1 MTTSES
7 ASALREVDGR
17 DLRRGLLVMRA
28 SRLEALIAPLV
39 ELLVATRPRNV
50 LAPQTIVAAHPGM
63 AQWLHGQLA
72 RAPGMGG
79 IAANLDVTLPS
90 SWIDDLARKTLD
102 RKALSL
108 PRYQQKHLRWTIHEV
123 LASDFG
129 AIGVTDARVATYLRG
144 DADSIATADLARRRF
159 QLADR
164 LARIYTRYLV
174 YRPDWLRAW
183 ETGSRNV
190 ASRAGSNA
198 VLAATEADLLA
209 PLWQHLHARLGAHRG
224 DVVTELIERLDHA
237 DADEEDALHV
247 FGLSHLAPSELAVLR
262 AYARTRPVALYVPD
276 PCREYWAGLG
286 RDLDSLRG
294 YRKDEEAR
302 IAAAGEKD
310 YWVDQGHPLLARWG
324 RMGQHFM
331 LALSDGRGDVLED
344 VRHWQDEQAFVPSNR
359 LERLQQSFRELKPD
373 LLKVGAQAATA
384 QSEIDDASLRIH
396 VCHTRLRELEVLRDQ
411 LLDAMQSSA
420 IKPSGIVVM
429 APDIQAYAALIP
441 AVFGVPGDARERL
454 PYHLSDIA
462 IASSHSLFKAFTRLL
477 ELPAMRISAPEVVD
491 LLGVA
496 EISRRLGLDAAA
508 VDMLSDWLRESRV
521 AWALDA
527 KFRERFGVP
536 AIAEH
541 TFAWAMDRLLA
552 GYLMADAA
560 NSDRQPAVTLAD
572 GSELAP
578 LTGIHGPA
586 AEHLGA
592 LDQLLQEIQ
601 ALCDLAERSL
611 PASEWAQRLEA
622 RFDALFRIDAMDREA
637 REASTCIRQF
647 IRALGT
653 EPGNAGE
660 DPELHFSVVRD
671 LLVERLSAAPE
682 RQRFLMGGIT
692 FCGMVPQRAIPFR
705 LVAVLGLN
713 DGEFPR
719 QGSDAGLDLMGRYR
733 RLGDRDVRSD
743 DRYLFLETVMSARE
757 RLHLSYIGE
766 SVRDGKPRN
775 PASPLAELM
784 AALDQA
790 SGLAEDDADERPWLV
805 QHPLQPFNRRYFD
818 GEDPRLF
825 SYDPRYAAMVGGGS
839 EAAVPAFLDN
849 SVTRDVDVG
858 TSITLRELHDYYR
871 DPARQV
877 LARRMQIR
885 LDALEDERLPQ
896 DEPIE
901 ARFEAWES
909 IARKLFFEVLA
920 RRANGLADSLDEVP
934 AWIRLSGR
942 MPPGRAGEQAWE
954 NEKSACQALLAALD
968 ESAWFASAMPPLGSH
983 EFDIVIDSLRLSGR
997 IEQLVLGADQVEWR
1011 LLRVFPDSKTGKL
1024 KEEKSLTFKE
1034 RIPLFL
1040 DWALLRLDTSRRE
1053 APLPGI
1059 RLSGLV
1065 KGKAD
1070 WLGSFDRWDQA
1081 LIDAEP
1087 ARRLSM
1093 LDDLQQRVV
1102 ALIAFWRD
1110 SQGRPHWYFPKAS
1123 WEIVKD
1129 EAAAKIANKHIDE
1142 IPHGVGGT
1150 WIAGHQGGIGERDYS
1165 PGYARLLAGDVEFA
1179 ADTPELAALAS
1190 TARQLKAWI
1199 SLDPEPE
1206 VQA

>member
-17 DLRRGLLVMRA
+17 DLRSGLLVMRA

-39 ELLVATRPRNV
+39 ELLVATRPGKV

-79 IAANLDVTLPS
+79 IAANLEVTLPS

-102 RKALSL
+102 QNALSL
-108 PRYQQKHLRWTIHEV
+108 PRYQHKHLRWTIHEI
-123 LASDFG
+123 LAADFG
-129 AIGVTDARVATYLRG
+129 AIGISDARVASYLRG
-144 DADSIATADLARRRF
+144 DADSMAAADLARRRF

-183 ETGSRNV
+183 ETGSRTV
-190 ASRAGSNA
+190 ATRAGNDA
-198 VLAATEADLLA
+198 GLRVTEADLLA
-209 PLWQHLHARLGAHRG
+209 PLWQHLHDRLGAHRG
-224 DVVTELIERLDHA
+224 DVVTDLIESLDHA
-237 DADEEDALHV
+237 DADEDDALHV

-262 AYARTRPVALYVPD
+262 AYARKRTVALYVPD

-294 YRKDEEAR
+294 YRRDEEAR
-302 IAAAGEKD
+302 IIASGGKD

-344 VRHWQDEQAFVPSNR
+344 VRHWQDEQAFAPSNR
-359 LERLQQSFRELKPD
+359 LERLQQSFRELDPD
-373 LLKVGAQAATA
+373 LLKPDARTVST

-411 LLDAMQSSA
+411 LLDAMQA
-420 IKPSGIVVM
+420 LPIKPSGIVVM
-429 APDIQAYAALIP
+429 APDIQAYASLIP

-454 PYHLSDIA
+454 PYHLADIA
-462 IASSHSLFKAFTRLL
+462 IASSHSLFKAFARLL
-477 ELPAMRISAPEVVD
+477 ELPGMRITAPEVVD

-508 VDMLSDWLRESRV
+508 VDTLSDWLRESRV

-560 NSDRQPAVTLAD
+560 NSDRQAAVILAD

-647 IRALGT
+647 IRALSA

-660 DPELHFSVVRD
+660 NPELHFSVVRD
-671 LLVERLSAAPE
+671 LLVERLEAAPE

-790 SGLAEDDADERPWLV
+790 SGLADDDDRERPWLV
-805 QHPLQPFNRRYFD
+805 RHPLQPFNRRYFN
-818 GEDPRLF
+818 GEDRRLF
-825 SYDPRYAAMVGGGS
+825 SYDSRYAAMVGRGS
-839 EAAVPAFLDN
+839 DAALPAFLDG
-849 SVTRDVDVG
+849 SATRDVDIG

-871 DPARQV
+871 DPARQL

-885 LDALEDERLPQ
+885 LDALEDDRLPQ

-909 IARKLFFEVLA
+909 IARKLFFDVLA
-920 RRANGLADSLDEVP
+920 RRAKGLADSLDEAP

-942 MPPGRAGEQAWE
+942 MPPGRVGEQAWE
-954 NEKSACQALLAALD
+954 NEKSACQALLTALD
-968 ESAWFASAMPPLGSH
+968 ESAWFATAMPPLGNH
-983 EFDIVIDSLRLSGR
+983 EFDIVIDSLRISGR
-997 IEQLVLGADQVEWR
+997 IEQLALSADQSEWR
-1011 LLRVFPDSKTGKL
+1011 LLRVFPDSKSGKL
-1024 KEEKSLTFKE
+1024 KEEKNLTFKE

-1040 DWALLRLDTSRRE
+1040 DWALLRLDTARRD
-1053 APLPGI
+1053 APLPAI

-1070 WLGSFDRWDQA
+1070 WLGAFDRWDQM
-1081 LIDAEP
+1081 LLDAIPEL
-1087 ARRLSM
+1087 RKNM

-1102 ALIAFWRD
+1102 ALIAFWRE

-1123 WEIVKD
+1123 WETVKD
-1129 EAAAKIANKHIDE
+1129 PGSGKAADGRHDE
-1142 IPHGVGGT
+1142 TAHGVGGT
-1150 WIAGHQGGIGERDYS
+1150 WIADHQGGTGERDYS
-1165 PGYARLLAGDVEFA
+1165 PGYAQLLAGDIEFA
-1179 ADTPELAALAS
+1179 DDTPELAALAS
-1190 TARQLKAWI
+1190 AARQLKAWI
-1199 SLDPEPE
+1199 TLDPAPA
-1206 VQA
+1206 VPA

>member
-39 ELLVATRPRNV
+39 ELLVATRPGNV
-50 LAPQTIVAAHPGM
+50 LTPQTIVAAHPGM

-79 IAANLDVTLPS
+79 IAANLEVTLPS
-90 SWIDDLARKTLD
+90 SWIDNLARKTLD
-102 RKALSL
+102 QKALSL
-108 PRYQQKHLRWTIHEV
+108 PRYQHKHLRWTIHEI
-123 LASDFG
+123 LAADFS
-129 AIGVTDARVATYLRG
+129 AIGITDARVATYLRG
-144 DADSIATADLARRRF
+144 DTGSMAAADLARRRF

-183 ETGSRNV
+183 ETGSRTV
-190 ASRAGSNA
+190 ATRAGNDA
-198 VLAATEADLLA
+198 VLCATEADLLA
-209 PLWQHLHARLGAHRG
+209 PLWQHLHGQLGAHRG
-224 DVVTELIERLDHA
+224 DVVTDLIESLNRA
-237 DADEEDALHV
+237 DAEKDDALHV

-262 AYARTRPVALYVPD
+262 AYARKRTVALYVPD

-294 YRKDEEAR
+294 YRSDEEAR
-302 IAAAGEKD
+302 ITAAGGKD

-344 VRHWQDEQAFVPSNR
+344 VRHWQDEQAFAPSNR
-359 LERLQQSFRELKPD
+359 LERLQQSFRELNPELLKPD
-373 LLKVGAQAATA
+373 AQMVST

-411 LLDAMQSSA
+411 LLDAMQSLP

-429 APDIQAYAALIP
+429 APDIQAYASLIP

-454 PYHLSDIA
+454 PYHLADIA
-462 IASSHSLFKAFTRLL
+462 IASSHSLYKAFARLL
-477 ELPAMRISAPEVVD
+477 DLPGMRITAPEVVD

-508 VDMLSDWLRESRV
+508 VDTLSDWLRESRV

-536 AIAEH
+536 SITEH

-560 NSDRQPAVTLAD
+560 NSDRQAAVNLAD

-637 REASTCIRQF
+637 RDASTCIRQF
-647 IRALGT
+647 IRALSA
-653 EPGNAGE
+653 EPVSAGE
-660 DPELHFSVVRD
+660 DPELHFSVIRD
-671 LLVERLSAAPE
+671 LLIERLEAAPE

-692 FCGMVPQRAIPFR
+692 FCGMVPQRAIPFSM
-705 LVAVLGLN
+705 VAVLGLN

-719 QGSDAGLDLMGRYR
+719 QGSDAGLDLMGRFR

-790 SGLAEDDADERPWLV
+790 SGLAVDDDRERPWLV
-805 QHPLQPFNRRYFD
+805 RHPLQPFNRRYFN
-818 GEDPRLF
+818 GEDRRLF
-825 SYDPRYAAMVGGGS
+825 SYDSRYAAMVGSGS
-839 EAAVPAFLDN
+839 EAALPAFLDG
-849 SVTRDVDVG
+849 SATQDVDIG

-871 DPARQV
+871 DPARQL

-885 LDALEDERLPQ
+885 LDALEDDRLPQ

-920 RRANGLADSLDEVP
+920 RRANGQADSLDEAP

-942 MPPGRAGEQAWE
+942 MPPGRVGEQAWE
-954 NEKSACQALLAALD
+954 NEKSACQALLTALD
-968 ESAWFASAMPPLGSH
+968 ETAWFATAMPSLGNH
-983 EFDIVIDSLRLSGR
+983 EFDIVIDSVRISGR
-997 IEQLVLGADQVEWR
+997 IEQLALGTDQSEWR

-1040 DWALLRLDTSRRE
+1040 DWALLRLDTARRE
-1053 APLPGI
+1053 AALPAI

-1070 WLGSFDRWDQA
+1070 WLGAFDRWDQM
-1081 LIDAEP
+1081 LLDANPEL
-1087 ARRLSM
+1087 RKSM

-1102 ALIAFWRD
+1102 ALIAFWRE

-1123 WEIVKD
+1123 WETVKD
-1129 EAAAKIANKHIDE
+1129 PGSGKAADGRHDE
-1142 IPHGVGGT
+1142 TAHGVGGT
-1150 WIAGHQGGIGERDYS
+1150 WIADHQGGTGERDYS
-1165 PGYARLLAGDVEFA
+1165 PGYAQLLAGDIEFA
-1179 ADTPELAALAS
+1179 DDTPELAALAS
-1190 TARQLKAWI
+1190 AARQLKAWI
-1199 SLDPEPE
+1199 TLDPAPA
-1206 VQA
+1206 VPA